1 MLGVC
6 IIVVILLVIYFV
18 YFRGRQEIR
27 VAFLMY
33 HKIFQMRGQENDNNT
48 ELLEKME
55 NSFFNYCR
63 KNKIDSNLI
72 AKLYFKKRFYV
83 SKGP

>member
-1 MLGVC
+1 
-6 IIVVILLVIYFV
+6 
-18 YFRGRQEIR
+18 
-27 VAFLMY
+27 MY